1 MRPPYGSKNAEAEKK
16 PCLCPYCDASLSKP
30 FPFCQAC
37 GKELQSCSQCGE
49 VLPGQASVCPH
60 CGAKLK

>member
-1 MRPPYGSKNAEAEKK
+1 MRPPYGSKKAEAEEK
-16 PCLCPYCDASLSKP
+16 PCICPYCDASLSKP

-37 GKELQSCSQCGE
+37 GKEVRFCSQCGK
-49 VLPGQASVCPH
+49 VLPGQTFVCPH